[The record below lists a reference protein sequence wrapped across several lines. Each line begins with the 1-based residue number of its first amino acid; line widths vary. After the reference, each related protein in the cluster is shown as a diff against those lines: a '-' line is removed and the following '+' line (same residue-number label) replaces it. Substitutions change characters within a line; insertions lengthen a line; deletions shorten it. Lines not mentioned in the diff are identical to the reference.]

1 MENKFK
7 IKGPIF
13 IGRSFEEYLKMFNLD
28 LQKLRDKKVLDCAA
42 GASSFTAR
50 MTENGYVVKAADIL
64 YDKEPSFLQHR
75 CREHLTVLV
84 DALADLE
91 GHFVWDFF
99 KDLNDLK
106 QHRMNSCSEFFED
119 YKNNRTNYLKADL
132 LNLPFKDNSFSL
144 VLCSHLLFIY
154 DHRLNYNF
162 HINSVKEMLRVTK
175 DEVCIYPLVKHK
187 SIKSEFVKRIKQDLD
202 KNANIKI
209 EKVDYEFRRSGNEMM
224 KLQKLD

>member
-1 MENKFK
+1 MEHKFK

-13 IGRSFEEYLKMFNLD
+13 IGRSYEEYLKMFNLD
-28 LQKLRDKKVLDCAA
+28 LQKLRDKKILDCAA

-50 MTENGYVVKAADIL
+50 MTENGYDAKAADIL
-64 YDKEPSFLQHR
+64 YDKEPSFLQNR

-84 DALADLE
+84 EALADLE

-99 KDLNDLK
+99 KDLDDLK
-106 QHRMNSCSEFFED
+106 QHRMNSCIEFYED
-119 YKNNRTNYLKADL
+119 YKNNRANYIKADL
-132 LNLPFKDNSFSL
+132 LNIPFKNNSFSL

-154 DHRLNYNF
+154 DHRLNYDF

-175 DEVCIYPLVKHK
+175 NEVFVYPLVKHK
-187 SIKSEFVKRIKQDLD
+187 SIKSEFVKRIEQDLD
-202 KNANIKI
+202 KNANIMI
-209 EKVDYEFRRSGNEMM
+209 EKVDYEFRRGGNEMM